1 MRALKGIVIGMGIL
15 IVVGLGAVGY
25 GIYKNASALGDKTTP
40 VPSHSPSSQISEAWK
55 QDLLVSLPPGCV
67 VGEIETGGN
76 RIYVIISGT
85 PQEGQTVCSRVIVVD
100 SVSGQRIGIIKVVP

>member
-15 IVVGLGAVGY
+15 IVIGIAAVGY
-25 GIYKNASALGDKTTP
+25 GIYKNATSLSKKTTP
-40 VPSHSPSSQISEAWK
+40 APSLSPSSEILTAWK
-55 QDLLVSLPPGCV
+55 HDLMVTLPPGCV
-67 VGEIETGGN
+67 ISNIKTGGN

-100 SVSGQRIGIIKVVP
+100 SASGKQLGTIKVVP